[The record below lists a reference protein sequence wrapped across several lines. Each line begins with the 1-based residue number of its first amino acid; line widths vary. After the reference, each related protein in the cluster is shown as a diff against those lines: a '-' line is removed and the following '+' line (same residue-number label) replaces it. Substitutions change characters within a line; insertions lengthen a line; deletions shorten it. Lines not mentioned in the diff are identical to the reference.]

1 MQESMKTEFMQI
13 PQLLNKTPLLLTT
26 LLIHRIIIQIIL
38 KKNLFSLKM
47 TTLFLPILI
56 HMKGI
61 MTMTLKTQLIM
72 LDGEKIIA
80 TM

>member
-1 MQESMKTEFMQI
+1 
-13 PQLLNKTPLLLTT
+13 
-26 LLIHRIIIQIIL
+26 
-38 KKNLFSLKM
+38 LKM